1 MKKQIISMVALATV
15 AGFTISSCKKDSK
28 SDETVTTV
36 TYNTSDE
43 VASSNLVAKFSFE
56 NALTDAKGNITNG
69 TSANTSFI
77 AGAKGQA
84 FQGSDSGYVLYTGVG
99 SAISGLKSVTISAWV
114 KTSPHND
121 GAESWFQLLNDSN
134 WIGNMFILQESGTA
148 GNDSTRIKFKVDS
161 WNASAWKEQWIDLDK
176 SRIAIGN
183 DTWHHVVCSYNAT
196 TSKAA
201 VYVDG
206 KNMNIPATI
215 ADRTQ
220 DDPTKGGVA
229 LGELAF
235 KNATR
240 FVFGCYNQSL
250 PGNSPDA
257 WMKNFNGGLDEFRIY
272 NKALADADVTA
283 LYDLEKAGK

>member
-1 MKKQIISMVALATV
+1 MVALAMV
-15 AGFTISSCKKDSK
+15 AGFTISSCSK
-28 SDETVTTV
+28 SKTDETVTTS

-43 VASSNLVAKFSFE
+43 VASTNLVAKFSFE

-69 TSANTSFI
+69 TSKNTSYI

-84 FQGSDSGYVLYTGVG
+84 FHGSDSGYVLYTGVG
-99 SAISGLKSVTISAWV
+99 SAISGLKSVTISTWV
-114 KTSPHND
+114 KTTPHTD

-134 WIGNMFILQESGTA
+134 WIGNMFILQESGA
-148 GNDSTRIKFKVDS
+148 VGNDSTRIKFTIDN
-161 WNASAWKEQWIDLDK
+161 WNASAWKEQWVDLDK
-176 SRIAIGN
+176 NRITIGN
-183 DTWHHVVCSYNAT
+183 DVWHHVVCSYNAT

-206 KNMNIPATI
+206 KNMNIPASLS
-215 ADRTQ
+215 DRFQ

-250 PGNSPDA
+250 PGNTPDA

-283 LYDLEKAGK
+283 LYELEKAGK